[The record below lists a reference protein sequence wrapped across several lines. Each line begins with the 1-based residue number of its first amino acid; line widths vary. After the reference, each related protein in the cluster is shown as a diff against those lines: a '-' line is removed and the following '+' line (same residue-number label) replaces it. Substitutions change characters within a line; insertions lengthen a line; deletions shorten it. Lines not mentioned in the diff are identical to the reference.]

1 MLVSFKKTIKTLLYL
16 GLKMTHRQLF
26 TFSLLFSSVCMY
38 GAPILDTPL
47 KNEQQRQIF
56 EQLQKIDTTI
66 PSSTLKKVDEN
77 HTVPII
83 DKTCYLTQKILLH
96 DAKLLMR
103 SDILPILT
111 QYVGKCNG
119 IYSLGA
125 LTKELTNLYID
136 QGYITSRV
144 YLIPQDISDGVVE
157 LYALEGKIAH
167 VTSDNTKTSGAFIG
181 LEGEPLRLG
190 NLESSIEQVN
200 RLRSNKTTMDLV
212 PAQEEGATDIIL
224 NSKETLPFFGSLGMN
239 NYGSDVTGKFQ
250 LYGGFVWE
258 NFFGFSDI
266 FSINMNTTDKQQTGK
281 KSFGN
286 TYTYSVP
293 LGKWLWDASLSRF
306 TYSQSILGLNGTYI
320 SHGESEVYSLSST
333 YKLFHTRTQNI
344 ELSAQMAQKKTLSK
358 LDTTVIDAS
367 TYNLSVG
374 RAGIK
379 YVYQQPSWEMYSLID
394 YYHGLNPFN
403 PTTDGSLKH
412 DFSKWTLSLGGTKY
426 FDTTP
431 PSTYQFSGY
440 AQHSNDLLYSVEQI
454 SIGGSYSVRGF
465 QTKNISGDSGWYAR
479 NDLVFQTSEYLSPYV
494 AYDIGHIKSGVD
506 TAGGTLTSAT
516 FGLRAHYH
524 SFALDIYHAIPLT
537 SPNKTF
543 DTDPFIG
550 ISASSNF

>member
-1 MLVSFKKTIKTLLYL
+1 MNNIVKNLL
-16 GLKMTHRQLF
+16 
-26 TFSLLFSSVCMY
+26 LLLSGYSIVFAAS
-38 GAPILDTPL
+38 PIDFPL
-47 KNEQQRQIF
+47 INEQQRQIF
-56 EQLQKIDTTI
+56 EKLQNVDTTI
-66 PSSTLKKVDEN
+66 PSSKTIQIESNATIDRNDSVCFKTTSIVIKNMTILNRDEQN
-77 HTVPII
+77 LSIYPYIG
-83 DKTCYLTQKILLH
+83 
-96 DAKLLMR
+96 R
-103 SDILPILT
+103 
-111 QYVGKCNG
+111 CNG
-119 IYSLGA
+119 IRSLSSLA
-125 LTKELTNLYID
+125 DSLTKQYID
-136 QGYITSRV
+136 KGYITSRV
-144 YLIPQDISDGVVE
+144 YLVPQDISGGTVE

-167 VTSDNTKTSGAFIG
+167 VVSDNSKTSGAFIG
-181 LEGEPLRLG
+181 LEGEPLHLG
-190 NLESSIEQVN
+190 DLESSIEQVN
-200 RLRSNKTTMDLV
+200 RLRSNKTTMNLL

-224 NSKETLPFFGSLGMN
+224 NSKETLPFFGSIGMN
-239 NYGSDVTGKFQ
+239 NYGSDATGKYQ

-266 FSINMNTTDKQQTGK
+266 FSINMNTTDKQRTGK

-293 LGKWLWDASLSRF
+293 LGKWLWEASLSRF
-306 TYSQSILGLNGTYI
+306 TYSQTITGLNDSYI
-320 SHGESEVYSLSST
+320 SHGESEVYSLSSN

-358 LDTTVIDAS
+358 IDTTVIDTS

-379 YVYQQPSWEMYSLID
+379 YVYQQPTWEIYSLID

-412 DFSKWTLSLGGTKY
+412 DFSKWTFSIGGTKY
-426 FDTTP
+426 FDTNP

-465 QTKNISGDSGWYAR
+465 QTKNINGDSGWYTR

-494 AYDIGHIKSGVD
+494 AYDVGHIQSGVD

-516 FGLRAHYH
+516 FGLRGHYR
-524 SFALDIYHAIPLT
+524 SFSMDLYHAIPLS
-537 SPNKTF
+537 SPDKTF
-543 DTDPFIG
+543 DTDPYIG
-550 ISASSNF
+550 VSVSSNF